1 MDHCLHI
8 LSVESSLS
16 QGLKAILYSSH
27 VLRPCVGVHLLWE
40 TSCMS
45 LLRSIVNVLVLKL
58 AKSVPLLSHPCE
70 PLPMDEYRK
79 GVARG
84 DKDIE
89 THVKLPPIY
98 Q

>member
-8 LSVESSLS
+8 LSVESSLLQS
-16 QGLKAILYSSH
+16 LKAILYRSH
-27 VLRPCVGVHLLWE
+27 VLRPCIGVYLLGE
-40 TSCMS
+40 ASS
-45 LLRSIVNVLVLKL
+45 LSFFRSMVNVLVLKL

-70 PLPMDEYRK
+70 PLPMDEYRER
-79 GVARG
+79 VARG

-89 THVKLPPIY
+89 THVKLPPIN